1 MSWLVLNIRDLVV
14 DLDISLF
21 AHMFR
26 RDDYFQRADTLARVQ
41 TDDSDSKMSKSHED
55 SCHVVSST
63 RFIGEQRLDS
73 SFYRVNFYRV
83 GHRRSTLLP

>member
-1 MSWLVLNIRDLVV
+1 MVNFRIISANLTRFFIMSWLVLNIRDLVV

-26 RDDYFQRADTLARVQ
+26 RDDYFQRAGTLARVR

-63 RFIGEQRLDS
+63 RFMI
-73 SFYRVNFYRV
+73 
-83 GHRRSTLLP
+83 